1 MLNQNNNYDIDLS
14 KYANLIYSIINKYS
28 YYYDKDD
35 LFQSGVIGL
44 LKANKTYNKNMNT
57 KFSTHAYM
65 YILSEVLLFIN
76 TNRNI
81 KLSREYQKLYK
92 RINKAKEI
100 LSQKLMKEPTSY
112 ELSLF
117 LEIDENIIINILEL
131 TKDTYNLES
140 NIVNDGNKLSL
151 LDTIKDD
158 SKDNMLDSLILK
170 EQIDSL
176 SKEDKELLYLRYYD
190 DRTQSEVA
198 KYLGTNQVSVSR
210 QEKKV
215 LKKIRNNLEDS
226 KLISV

>member
-1 MLNQNNNYDIDLS
+1 MLNQDNNYDIDIS
-14 KYANLIYSIINKYS
+14 KYDSLIYSIINKYS

-44 LKANKTYNKNMNT
+44 LKAKKTFNKNMNT

-76 TNRNI
+76 SNRNI
-81 KLSREYQKLYK
+81 KLGREYQKLYK

-100 LSQKLMKEPTSY
+100 LSQRLMKEPSSY

-117 LEIDENIIINILEL
+117 LEIDETIIINILEL

-140 NIVNDGNKLSL
+140 NIIKDGNKLSL
-151 LDTIKDD
+151 LDTIKDK
-158 SKDNMLDSLILK
+158 SRDNMLDNLILK
-170 EQIDSL
+170 EQLDSL

-198 KYLGTNQVSVSR
+198 KYFGTNQVSVSR

-215 LKKIRNNLEDS
+215 LKKIRSNLDDS